1 MKSKKLILL
10 TIVTLLVFTAFFIQA
25 FAEKEAVEKEE
36 PKLIEKMTPKLVDT
50 SEYKKKPPFTIGF
63 DVYWLGNSWSVQF
76 AEEFKYEASQ
86 HKDLIGDLIITDS
99 EGKVAK
105 QVNNIE
111 DLIARN
117 VDIIVVTPLSE
128 SALIPVFRKAK
139 EKGIPI
145 ISNAIFIKT
154 PEGRSLIVS
163 QVNAGDFEF
172 GRVIADWLAKKLN
185 GQGNIIALSG
195 MAGVETAELRWE
207 GAMSV
212 FKKYPGIKI
221 LAHEYAD
228 WSYPKG
234 KSVMASLLPAYPD
247 IDGVW
252 SGGAAMTRGAIEA
265 FQEANRPLVPMTG
278 EDNNGFLK
286 VWLKLKQQGSSFD
299 SIAASKPTYIGSEA
313 CRLALKVLQG
323 EPVYDINIVAVPI
336 ITSKDL
342 EKYAR
347 PDLPDSLWLRTRL
360 PEWKIK
366 EIFKE

>member
-1 MKSKKLILL
+1 MKVQKRTLIMVVL
-10 TIVTLLVFTAFFIQA
+10 VLVFALAFSISYG
-25 FAEKEAVEKEE
+25 EKPMEVEEE
-36 PKLIEKMTPKLVDT
+36 EKLIEKVKPQLVDT
-50 SEYKKKPPFTIGF
+50 SRYKKDPLFTIGF
-63 DVYWLGNSWSVQF
+63 DIYWLGNSWSVQF
-76 AEEFKYEASQ
+76 AEEFELEASY
-86 HKDLIGDLIITDS
+86 HRDVIGDIVITDS

-105 QVNNIE
+105 QVSNLE
-111 DLIARN
+111 DLVARN

-139 EKGIPI
+139 NKGIPVV
-145 ISNAIFIKT
+145 SNAIFVKS
-154 PEGRSLIVS
+154 PEGRALVTS

-172 GRVIADWLAKKLN
+172 GRVIAQWLADELGGSGK
-185 GQGNIIALSG
+185 IIAISG
-195 MAGVETAELRWE
+195 MAGVETTELRWE

-212 FKKYPGIKI
+212 FKKYPGIEV
-221 LAHEYAD
+221 LAREYAD

-234 KSVMASLLPAYPD
+234 KSVMASLLPAYPE

-265 FQEANRPLVPMTG
+265 FEEAGRPLVPMTG

-286 VWLKLKQQGSSFD
+286 VWLERKDTFN

-313 CRLALKVLQG
+313 CRLALKILQG
-323 EPVYDINIVAVPI
+323 EPVNDINIVSVPI
-336 ITSKDL
+336 ITNKDL
-342 EKYAR
+342 EKYVR

-360 PEWKIK
+360 PESKIQ